1 MEEQLGMGDGLGK
14 GGELKAREVLG
25 RWGRSNGFRL
35 GVLAVVL
42 LSSSM
47 LFSFVVA
54 GRLAEDIWKRL
65 GINRQEG
72 AEKIRNSFIDG
83 YLHYEGV
90 SNVKQ
95 LAMNDRGAV
104 AKDLLAFS
112 KQYLASP
119 TFKAGY
125 DKMRT
130 ASRPVVAADHTQ
142 TKEQVREKEIDELK
156 KAIVNMEAVGKTLP
170 ADQQKGFQSS
180 IEMYRK
186 TIKDYQ
192 DPNNKI
198 IDGMYRNQ
206 LDQRQRDLNHFK
218 EETKRWETEY
228 PADVKQFVRGRLQHY
243 LDVAGT
249 VDFSA
254 ALVEKFGKKRFV
266 NPVYQAKNNEWKM
279 IYRAGKEVYEETKVF
294 VEQWLK
300 EL

>member
-1 MEEQLGMGDGLGK
+1 MKKVQ
-14 GGELKAREVLG
+14 
-25 RWGRSNGFRL
+25 L
-35 GVLAVVL
+35 GVLAVLL

-72 AEKIRNSFIDG
+72 AAKIKNSFIDG
-83 YLHYEGV
+83 YLHYEGL

-95 LAMNDRGAV
+95 LAMNDKGAV
-104 AKDLLAFS
+104 AKDLMTFA

-119 TFKAGY
+119 TFKAEY

-130 ASRPVVAADHTQ
+130 ASRPVEPTDHMQ
-142 TKEQVREKEIDELK
+142 TKEQVRQKEIDEMK
-156 KAIVNMEAVGKTLP
+156 KAIVNMEAVAKTLP
-170 ADQQKGFQSS
+170 ANQQKDFLSS
-180 IEMYRK
+180 VEMYRK

-198 IDGMYRNQ
+198 IDGMYKNQ

-218 EETKRWETEY
+218 EDTKRWETEY
-228 PADVKQFVRGRLQHY
+228 PSDVKLFVRGRLQHY

-254 ALVEKFGKKRFV
+254 ALVEKYGKKRFV
-266 NPVYQAKNNEWKM
+266 NQAYEAKNYEWKM

-294 VEQWLK
+294 IEQWMK